1 MDDLMD
7 LIEKLIDH
15 ATEHL
20 DGHGEMIDEAL
31 GQSGDVLSEAVE
43 SLTDKVSEIDNLD
56 NVQHSETAKITEI
69 FKSNSAN
76 VESGVTTSDM
86 DLTTLFNEENVDK
99 SIGQSDPSFGSRL
112 TTVAEHSHHDPVLDG
127 GQITEDGRIGK
138 SPISEENSHVLHFT
152 GNQAE
157 DNEYWAK
164 RAEHAQEEATFHTN
178 EAKKAADRGDFSS
191 AKDHER
197 TASSWQSDANRYRN
211 NIK

>member
-112 TTVAEHSHHDPVLDG
+112 TTVAEHS
-127 GQITEDGRIGK
+127 
-138 SPISEENSHVLHFT
+138 PISEENSHGLHFT